1 MALIPCAACGHMI
14 SAQAPSCP
22 SCGHP
27 GANAPNSG
35 REGVAR
41 IAGTVAGSYISAQM
55 LASVIVGSVAIISF
69 AAIMIA
75 VILKG

>member
-1 MALIPCAACGHMI
+1 MALIPCAACGHTI
-14 SAQAPSCP
+14 STEAPSCP

-27 GANAPNSG
+27 CANAKGG
-35 REGVAR
+35 RDGMAR

-55 LASVIVGSVAIISF
+55 LASIIVGSVAIVSF

-75 VILKG
+75 MILKG

>member
-1 MALIPCAACGHMI
+1 MSKG
-14 SAQAPSCP
+14 S
-22 SCGHP
+22 
-27 GANAPNSG
+27 
-35 REGVAR
+35 REGMAR

-55 LASVIVGSVAIISF
+55 LASIIVGSVAIVSF

>member
-1 MALIPCAACGHMI
+1 M
-14 SAQAPSCP
+14 
-22 SCGHP
+22 
-27 GANAPNSG
+27 NAPRGG

-55 LASVIVGSVAIISF
+55 LASIIVGSVAIVSF

-75 VILKG
+75 LILKG

>member
-1 MALIPCAACGHMI
+1 MALIPCAACGHKI
-14 SAQAPSCP
+14 STEAPSCP

-27 GANAPNSG
+27 GANMPRGG
-35 REGVAR
+35 RDGIAR
-41 IAGTVAGSYISAQM
+41 VAGTVAGSYISAQM
-55 LASVIVGSVAIISF
+55 LASIIVGSVAIISF

>member
-1 MALIPCAACGHMI
+1 MALIPCAACGHTI
-14 SAQAPSCP
+14 STEAPSCP

-27 GANAPNSG
+27 GANATGG
-35 REGVAR
+35 RDGMAR

-55 LASVIVGSVAIISF
+55 LASIIVGSVAIVSF

-75 VILKG
+75 MILKG

>member
-1 MALIPCAACGHMI
+1 MALIPCTACGHTI
-14 SAQAPSCP
+14 STEALSCP

-27 GANAPNSG
+27 GANASRGG

-55 LASVIVGSVAIISF
+55 LASIIVGSVAIVSF

-75 VILKG
+75 VILAG

>member
-1 MALIPCAACGHMI
+1 MALIPCAACGHTI

-27 GANAPNSG
+27 GASAATG
-35 REGVAR
+35 AREGLAR
-41 IAGTVAGSYISAQM
+41 VAGTYISAQM
-55 LASVIVGSVAIISF
+55 LASIIVGSVAIVSF

-75 VILKG
+75 TILKG

>member
-1 MALIPCAACGHMI
+1 MALIPCAACGHTI
-14 SAQAPSCP
+14 STEAPSCP

-27 GANAPNSG
+27 GANAKSG
-35 REGVAR
+35 RDGMAR

-55 LASVIVGSVAIISF
+55 LASIIVGSVAIVSF

-75 VILKG
+75 MILKG

>member
-1 MALIPCAACGHMI
+1 MALIPCAACGHTI
-14 SAQAPSCP
+14 STEAPSCP

-27 GANAPNSG
+27 GVNAPRGG

-55 LASVIVGSVAIISF
+55 LASIIVGSVAIVSF

-75 VILKG
+75 LILKG

>member
-1 MALIPCAACGHMI
+1 MALIPCAACGHTI
-14 SAQAPSCP
+14 STEAPSCP

-27 GANAPNSG
+27 GRNAKGG
-35 REGVAR
+35 REGMAR

-55 LASVIVGSVAIISF
+55 LASIIVGSVAIVSF